1 MKRNIAIVAEDKAY
15 AHELA
20 AFFDENRYNSYVIL
34 VDRPCWTALLSDG
47 ARTVVDKNDF
57 SFFTDETWVKPDFAY
72 IATHTYGSGG
82 KLQGYFDLQKIPYS
96 SSNLLVSAISFN
108 KFACNQYLKG
118 FGVRVPEGLVL
129 KKGYEISAEDVAE
142 KIGFPCF
149 VKPNEGSDNAPVM
162 KVDGKEGMW
171 QAIANA
177 FRYSD
182 EVLIEPAVEGTEVEC
197 ACYKTKKKE
206 GLYLSVSL
214 SEDVER
220 RIRMLTSVIYDI
232 LGCSGMVVIK
242 YIVDIDNKI
251 NLLRINATPR
261 ITAEGFICRQ
271 AIETGWDMKE
281 VMTDIIEN
289 KFI

>member
-15 AHELA
+15 ARELI
-20 AFFDENRYNSYVIL
+20 AFFDQERYNPYIVLADSL
-34 VDRPCWTALLSDG
+34 
-47 ARTVVDKNDF
+47 
-57 SFFTDETWVKPDFAY
+57 FTGGEGVKPDFAY
-72 IATHTYGSGG
+72 IASQSYGSGG

-129 KKGYEISAEDVAE
+129 KSGYEISADDIAD
-142 KIGFPCF
+142 KIGFPCI
-149 VKPNEGSDNAPVM
+149 VKSNEGGDSAAVT
-162 KVDGKEGMW
+162 KVEGKEDIW
-171 QAIANA
+171 KAITNA
-177 FRYSD
+177 FNYSG
-182 EVLIEPAVEGTEVEC
+182 EVLIEPFVKGMEVEC
-197 ACYKTKKKE
+197 ACYKAKKSE
-206 GLYLSVSL
+206 GLFLSVSL
-214 SEDVER
+214 SEDLER
-220 RIRMLTSVIYDI
+220 RIKMLTSVIYDI

-251 NLLRINATPR
+251 NLLRINVTPR
-261 ITAEGFICRQ
+261 ITADGFICRQ
-271 AIETGWDMKE
+271 VVAAGRDMKR